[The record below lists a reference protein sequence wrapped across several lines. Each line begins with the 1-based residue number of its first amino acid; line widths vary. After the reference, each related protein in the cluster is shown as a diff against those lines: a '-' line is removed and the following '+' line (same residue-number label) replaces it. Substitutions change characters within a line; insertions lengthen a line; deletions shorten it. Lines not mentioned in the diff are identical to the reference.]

1 MISTSEHGSKRS
13 AVRRTGLGI
22 ALLVTVLFVGA
33 ILVKW
38 LGLLPTPLVE

>member
-1 MISTSEHGSKRS
+1 MIPIRELGSRRA
-13 AVRRTGLGI
+13 AVRRTGLCI
-22 ALLVTVLFVGA
+22 ALLVAALFVGT